1 MPNWS
6 CSASGQFF
14 VNLTSRN
21 GCNRGIT
28 EFLNP
33 FHIACFSKSSIF
45 NVSNILTGGFAMP
58 RTITFQPSEKME
70 SFIEGLVTSGNYN
83 NQSEVVRAGVRLL
96 EEQTAASSLEE
107 IRQLIK
113 DGDDSPD
120 VENFSME
127 NIKKKLKATFQK
139 LGA

>member
-1 MPNWS
+1 
-6 CSASGQFF
+6 
-14 VNLTSRN
+14 
-21 GCNRGIT
+21 
-28 EFLNP
+28 
-33 FHIACFSKSSIF
+33 
-45 NVSNILTGGFAMP
+45 MP

-96 EEQTAASSLEE
+96 EEQTAASSLEK

-127 NIKKKLKATFQK
+127 NIKKTLDSR
-139 LGA
+139 